1 MPSWNIHIAQA
12 ERLFARAGSTARL
25 VTDRN
30 AFLFGCLTPD
40 IPVGYMVPGIEHPIA
55 YRITHVA
62 QPAFIPKPREG
73 EFWDTYVAPAAERL
87 GVRVPADGLAGG
99 GCAAAAKDSTGV
111 KGAAAAKDSAG
122 VSGAPAAQGSA
133 ATSDPAASPIIP
145 ASSLKIEVDRVNR
158 VHYPQRFEGVGAP
171 PRQDSPLDTVTD
183 PASLERSLFDLVLG
197 AWSHLLADNIWNTR
211 VNEYLDAI
219 GGVPSEHFRIKKQ
232 GDFDAFGKTL
242 AIQLV
247 PRATPR
253 LLATAAAFPQYA
265 ISERAALM
273 TVGVAHEIVRTN
285 KTPTEPNHYRLLTD
299 EFFTRTFAEVIDR
312 TDSLIAER
320 LSR

>member
-1 MPSWNIHIAQA
+1 MAIGGSVPSWNIHIAQA
-12 ERLFARAGSTARL
+12 ERLFARTGPTARL

-40 IPVGYMVPGIEHPIA
+40 IPVGYMVPGIEQPIA

-73 EFWDTYVAPAAERL
+73 EFWDTYVAPAAKRL
-87 GVRVPADGLAGG
+87 GIYVSAD
-99 GCAAAAKDSTGV
+99 DST
-111 KGAAAAKDSAG
+111 
-122 VSGAPAAQGSA
+122 APA
-133 ATSDPAASPIIP
+133 IIP

-158 VHYPQRFEGVGAP
+158 VHYPQRFEGVGEP
-171 PRQDSPLDTVTD
+171 PRQDSPLDAEAD
-183 PASLERSLFDLVLG
+183 PSKLERSLFDLVLG

-232 GDFDAFGKTL
+232 GDFDAYGKTL

-312 TDSLIAER
+312 TYGLIAER
-320 LSR
+320 LAR